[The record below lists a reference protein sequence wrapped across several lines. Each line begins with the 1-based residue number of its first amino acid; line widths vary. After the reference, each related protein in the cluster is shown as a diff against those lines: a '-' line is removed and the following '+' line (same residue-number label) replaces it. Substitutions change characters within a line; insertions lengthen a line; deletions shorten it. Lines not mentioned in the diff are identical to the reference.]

1 MFKFELVSRAFCC
14 LCLVFVANCGGSGVS
29 GGPSSVSQSY
39 NYSQGQKSSEGAAT
53 EALAQN
59 DRRFSLPYRAPD
71 GNFYSSLAKAHVS
84 LNGIGTDLV
93 ATADTRARNAWKDGW
108 TGKGVKIG
116 VADSFNANGV
126 IDAHGDWVAIVAA
139 SVAPEANFG
148 YQNVLGSYS
157 LLGLIG
163 NVNAAYDYFERNG
176 YHIVNNSWGIERPE
190 RGWDGGYTG
199 RSWAEFDELVRET
212 AAAFDPNDPSSAK
225 GLYIMAAGNGGQY
238 CYTRRVERCNWVA
251 AVTDSIRK
259 KGYTNSGSRLVFVGA
274 LDDNG
279 VSLASYSYYAGNLKN
294 DFIVANDDVLSK
306 GDAAGTSFAAP
317 RVAGAAALVKQKF
330 PSLTSAQ
337 IKQVLLQT
345 ADDLG
350 STGVDAI
357 YGHGKLNVMNALSP
371 QGKVV
376 PK

>member
-1 MFKFELVSRAFCC
+1 MFKLKLLRETFCC
-14 LCLVFVANCGGSGVS
+14 LSVLLVANCGGGGGSGNS
-29 GGPSSVSQSY
+29 QSISQSY
-39 NYSQGQKSSEGAAT
+39 NFSQGQKSSEGAAT
-53 EALAQN
+53 EALAVN
-59 DRRFSLPYRAPD
+59 DRRFSLPYRAPN
-71 GNFYSSLAKAHVS
+71 GNYYSSLAKAHVS
-84 LNGIGTDLV
+84 LNGSGTDLV
-93 ATADTRARNAWKDGW
+93 ATADTRARYAWKDGW

-116 VADSFNANGV
+116 VADRFNSNGV

-139 SVAPEANFG
+139 SVAPEAKFG
-148 YQNVLGSYS
+148 YQDVLGAYS
-157 LLGLIG
+157 LLGLVG
-163 NVNAAYDYFERNG
+163 NVDAAYDYFERNG
-176 YHIVNNSWGIERPE
+176 YHIINNSWGIERPE
-190 RGWDGGYTG
+190 RAWDGSYTG
-199 RSWAEFDELVRET
+199 RSWADFDELVRVS

-251 AVTDSIRK
+251 AVTDAIRK
-259 KGYTNSGSRLVFVGA
+259 KGYTKAGPRLMFVGA

-279 VSLASYSYYAGNLKN
+279 VSLAGYSYYAGNLKN
-294 DFIVANDDVLSK
+294 DFIVANDDVISK

-350 STGVDAI
+350 PTGVDAI

>member
-1 MFKFELVSRAFCC
+1 M
-14 LCLVFVANCGGSGVS
+14 
-29 GGPSSVSQSY
+29 
-39 NYSQGQKSSEGAAT
+39 
-53 EALAQN
+53 
-59 DRRFSLPYRAPD
+59 
-71 GNFYSSLAKAHVS
+71 
-84 LNGIGTDLV
+84 
-93 ATADTRARNAWKDGW
+93 
-108 TGKGVKIG
+108 
-116 VADSFNANGV
+116 
-126 IDAHGDWVAIVAA
+126 
-139 SVAPEANFG
+139 
-148 YQNVLGSYS
+148 
-157 LLGLIG
+157 
-163 NVNAAYDYFERNG
+163 
-176 YHIVNNSWGIERPE
+176 
-190 RGWDGGYTG
+190 
-199 RSWAEFDELVRET
+199 
-212 AAAFDPNDPSSAK
+212 
-225 GLYIMAAGNGGQY
+225 
-238 CYTRRVERCNWVA
+238 
-251 AVTDSIRK
+251 
-259 KGYTNSGSRLVFVGA
+259 FVGA